1 MKETTLQGK
10 DKIKPQ
16 DKRITVLSSI
26 RCIENVLSI
35 LKLWS
40 GVIAQQQQVAR
51 GMILKEADTFNTD
64 DTELSDIYTHK
75 MNIQFKDRVP
85 A

>member
-1 MKETTLQGK
+1 M
-10 DKIKPQ
+10 
-16 DKRITVLSSI
+16 
-26 RCIENVLSI
+26 
-35 LKLWS
+35 
-40 GVIAQQQQVAR
+40 IAQQQQVAR

>member
-26 RCIENVLSI
+26 RCIEKVLSI

-51 GMILKEADTFNTD
+51 GMILKESDTFTLD
-64 DTELSDIYTHK
+64 YTEIGDADTHK
-75 MNIQFKDRVP
+75 MKI
-85 A
+85 